1 MNRPHFLFRP
11 NMQNEDHRRAW
22 RLLQEVPEGQKSA
35 FIVRAILQID
45 QEDRLE
51 TMLRRVLREE
61 KATVAGQTDSSQE
74 TGLPD
79 GMMGFLDALM
89 DDLQGGQGSELCLMS
104 VPMGS
109 LYSVQ
114 AGRRTAAEV
123 TDVCGG
129 NREGNQRLR
138 KQNIA
143 TEAMLSGAGTVSRQC
158 SVSGCQGRQYAQDR
172 ARDLLW
178 PICLKW

>member
-35 FIVRAILQID
+35 FIVRAILQME
-45 QEDRLE
+45 QENRLE

-61 KATVAGQTDSSQE
+61 QVAVAGQTDVAQK

-89 DDLQGGQGSELCLMS
+89 NE
-104 VPMGS
+104 
-109 LYSVQ
+109 
-114 AGRRTAAEV
+114 
-123 TDVCGG
+123 
-129 NREGNQRLR
+129 
-138 KQNIA
+138 
-143 TEAMLSGAGTVSRQC
+143 
-158 SVSGCQGRQYAQDR
+158 
-172 ARDLLW
+172 
-178 PICLKW
+178 